1 MSLMG
6 ICWGNTKEG
15 QGKVLWA
22 SKLRGEPS
30 AQYTYRQTFQHER
43 PQCERP
49 SDDPFRAGTT
59 IKQPIYKKSEGKIL
73 DKQVSSDQVRRKH
86 EKIQLMQ
93 DMRKLQLYTYT
104 ILLIA

>member
-6 ICWGNTKEG
+6 VCWWNTKDG

-22 SKLRGEPS
+22 SKLCGEPS
-30 AQYTYRQTFQHER
+30 AQYTYRQTFQYER

-49 SDDPFRAGTT
+49 SEEPFRAGTT
-59 IKQPIYKKSEGKIL
+59 SKQPIYKKSEGKVL
-73 DKQVSSDQVRRKH
+73 DKVSSDQVRRKH
-86 EKIQLMQ
+86 EEIQLMQ

-104 ILLIA
+104 TLLIA